1 MEGEAAEQLLARLQ
15 ALESENQSLRVQM
28 LAMQAQQTSTP
39 ETPPPEAAAPTQ
51 KSSSGIDLKLP
62 GKPPTGIRNDAA

>member
-1 MEGEAAEQLLARLQ
+1 MEGEAAAQILARLQ
-15 ALESENQSLRVQM
+15 TLESENQSLRVQM

-39 ETPPPEAAAPTQ
+39 ETPPPEAAPPTQ
-51 KSSSGIDLKLP
+51 KGIDLKLL